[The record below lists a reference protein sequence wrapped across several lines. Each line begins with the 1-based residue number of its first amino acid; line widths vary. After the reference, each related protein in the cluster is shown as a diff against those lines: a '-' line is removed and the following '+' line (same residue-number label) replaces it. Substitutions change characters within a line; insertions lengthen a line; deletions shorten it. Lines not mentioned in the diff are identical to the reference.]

1 MTLDNNKYYPINL
14 NLKSKHIL
22 IIGSGGVAQRKLKGL
37 MDKAKQ
43 IIVITKIQDEKFK
56 EFIINNK
63 NLIGN
68 KLIILEECFDIEK
81 HKTYILDADLLFICT
96 DNTKLN
102 ASIEYY
108 AKDKRIWNLRC
119 DDAGDSDFINPITIK
134 NQDLMISISSSGI
147 SPAYSKYIKAEI
159 EELIKNIDM
168 DKLTLIDK
176 ARKIIKQKIILPNN
190 KTTLLKQL
198 PDMSKEELKE
208 IIKEESL

>member
-190 KTTLLKQL
+190 KTTLLKKL